1 MVEFISF
8 FRFSVYCQNSMKN
21 SKDTQWNQSIKYVN
35 QLNFK
40 NGIIEI
46 RTWDGTAA
54 KHITDESTK
63 LIDDIF

>member
-1 MVEFISF
+1 MIS
-8 FRFSVYCQNSMKN
+8 K
-21 SKDTQWNQSIKYVN
+21 N
-35 QLNFK
+35 QLNSEK
-40 NGIIEI
+40 SIDGVIEI